1 MTICGEKLYIL
12 SRSGDER
19 AKDAHNVNLS
29 LSMKLKTSESWYIS
43 ACFKWRGKLSGER
56 IVFCAFIVQEVTL

>member
-29 LSMKLKTSESWYIS
+29 LSMKLKLQRAGILAPVSSGAVS
-43 ACFKWRGKLSGER
+43 CPARGSFFVLSLYR
-56 IVFCAFIVQEVTL
+56 R